1 MSARILVIDD
11 DEGFRAMLCEA
22 LVGQGH
28 DPVGVGSAEE
38 GLVRAR
44 AEIFD
49 LVLTDVMLPGMDG
62 IEGLSRLKD
71 ASPTADVI
79 VMTGY
84 ATKEKALEAVRLGAC
99 DFFSKPFSLA
109 EMEVVIRRVLE
120 RRALTEELSR
130 LKSALAEPKG
140 PNIVGQSPVMR
151 AVVDMVRRV
160 APLDST
166 VLITG
171 ESGAGKE
178 VIADAIHALSKR
190 ASAACIKVNCAAI
203 PENLLESELFGHEKG
218 AFTGAVAQ
226 KKGKF
231 ELAQNGTIM
240 LDEIGDMP
248 LFLQPKLLRAVEQ
261 KQIERV
267 GGTRPIDIDIRI
279 IAATNQDLET
289 LVAQKQFRAD
299 LFYRLGVA
307 TIHLPPLRDR
317 KEDLPL
323 LTDHFLVRINPRVGV
338 NLRGVSREGMRLLF
352 EYDWPGN
359 VRQLANILERAAILS
374 VGDVLTATDIS
385 RALTGVD
392 RRPPP
397 EAPLGEAGPRRD
409 VLPDATGN
417 LRDTLQDM
425 ERNMIVA
432 ALKKSGGV
440 QKDAARL
447 LGVSPKNLW
456 NKIQKHRIEPADYA
470 ADSTAK

>member
-1 MSARILVIDD
+1 MPARILVIDD
-11 DEGFRAMLCEA
+11 DADFRAMVCEA
-22 LVGQGH
+22 LAGQGH
-28 DPVGVGSAEE
+28 EAVGVGTAEE
-38 GLVRAR
+38 GLAR
-44 AEIFD
+44 AQSETFD

-62 IEGLSRLKD
+62 LEGLSRLKD
-71 ASPTADVI
+71 ARPEADVI

-84 ATKEKALEAVRLGAC
+84 ATKDKALEAVRLGAC
-99 DFFSKPFSLA
+99 DFFAKPFSLA
-109 EMEVVIRRVLE
+109 EMDVVIRRVLE
-120 RRALTEELSR
+120 RRALTEELRR
-130 LKSALAEPKG
+130 LKDALAGSQG
-140 PNIVGQSPVMR
+140 PAVVGQSAVMR
-151 AVVDMVRRV
+151 EVVDIVRRV

-171 ESGAGKE
+171 ESGSGKE
-178 VIADAIHALSKR
+178 VIADAIHALSRR
-190 ASAACIKVNCAAI
+190 ASAPFIKVNCAAI

-267 GGTRPIDIDIRI
+267 GGSRPIDIDIRI
-279 IAATNQDLET
+279 IAATNQDLES

-307 TIHLPPLRDR
+307 TIHLPPLRSR

-323 LTDHFLVRINPRVGV
+323 LAAHFLERINPRVGV

-359 VRQLANILERAAILS
+359 VRQLANTLERAAILS
-374 VGDVLTATDIS
+374 SGDVLTASDVS
-385 RALTGVD
+385 RALHG
-392 RRPPP
+392 REMPP
-397 EAPLGEAGPRRD
+397 ASGGGEAEAD
-409 VLPDATGN
+409 TGTPEGAGS
-417 LRDTLQDM
+417 LRGTLTDM
-425 ERNMIVA
+425 ERNMILE
-432 ALKKSGGV
+432 ALKKTGGV
-440 QKDAARL
+440 QKDAAQI
-447 LGVSPKNLW
+447 LGISPKNLW
-456 NKIQKHRIEPADYA
+456 NKIQKHGIAVAEYLPEAG
-470 ADSTAK
+470 

>member
-1 MSARILVIDD
+1 MSARILVIEDD
-11 DEGFRAMLCEA
+11 AAFLAMLCEA
-22 LVGQGH
+22 LVSRGYA
-28 DPVGVGSAEE
+28 PCGVGSAEE
-38 GLVRAR
+38 GLSRAK
-44 AEIFD
+44 AESFD

-62 IEGLSRLKD
+62 LEGLSRLKE
-71 ASPTADVI
+71 ASPRADVI

-84 ATKEKALEAVRLGAC
+84 ATREKALEAIKLGAY
-99 DFFSKPFSLA
+99 DFFAKPFSLA
-109 EMEVVIRRVLE
+109 EMEVVIRRALE
-120 RRALTEELSR
+120 RRELKDELNR
-130 LKSALAEPKG
+130 LKSALAAGNEPT
-140 PNIVGQSPVMR
+140 IVGQSPVMR

-178 VIADAIHALSKR
+178 VVADAIHALSKR
-190 ASAACIKVNCAAI
+190 AGAPFIKVNCAAI

-218 AFTGAVAQ
+218 AFTGAVAL

-279 IAATNQDLET
+279 VAATNQDLQT
-289 LVAQKQFRAD
+289 LVAEKKFRAD
-299 LFYRLGVA
+299 LFYRLSVA
-307 TIHLPPLRDR
+307 AIPLPPLRDR

-323 LTDHFLVRINPRVGV
+323 LVGHFLERINPRVGV
-338 NLRGVSREGMRLLF
+338 NLRGVSREGMQLL
-352 EYDWPGN
+352 YDCDWPGN
-359 VRQLANILERAAILS
+359 VRQLANVLERAAIVS
-374 VGDVLTATDIS
+374 SGDVLTAADIH
-385 RALTGVD
+385 RALDGSTRQVAVTD
-392 RRPPP
+392 T
-397 EAPLGEAGPRRD
+397 AD
-409 VLPDATGN
+409 TVSDTTGN

-432 ALKKSGGV
+432 ALKKTGGV

-456 NKIQKHRIEPADYA
+456 NKIQKHGIGTADYA
-470 ADSTAK
+470 VSTAPTA

>member
-1 MSARILVIDD
+1 MSCCPAW
-11 DEGFRAMLCEA
+11 
-22 LVGQGH
+22 
-28 DPVGVGSAEE
+28 
-38 GLVRAR
+38 
-44 AEIFD
+44 
-49 LVLTDVMLPGMDG
+49 DG
-62 IEGLSRLKD
+62 IEGLSKLKE
-71 ASPTADVI
+71 ASPQSEVI

-84 ATKEKALEAVRLGAC
+84 ATREKALEAVRLGAY
-99 DFFSKPFSLA
+99 DFFAKPFSLA
-109 EMEVVIRRVLE
+109 EMEVVIRRALE
-120 RRALTEELSR
+120 RRDLLAELRR
-130 LKSALAEPKG
+130 LKSVLAFGRG
-140 PNIVGQSPVMR
+140 PTIVGQSPAMR

-178 VIADAIHALSKR
+178 VVADALHALSKR
-190 ASAACIKVNCAAI
+190 ADAPFIKVNCAAI

-231 ELAQNGTIM
+231 ELAQKGTIM

-279 IAATNQDLET
+279 VAATNQDLQT
-289 LVAQKQFRAD
+289 LVAEKQFRAD
-299 LFYRLGVA
+299 LFYRLSVA
-307 TIHLPPLRDR
+307 AIPLPPLRDR

-323 LTDHFLVRINPRVGV
+323 LVGHFLERINPRVGV
-338 NLRGVSREGMRLLF
+338 NLRGVSREGMQLLYD
-352 EYDWPGN
+352 YDWPGN
-359 VRQLANILERAAILS
+359 VRQLANVLERAAIVS
-374 VGDVLTATDIS
+374 SGDVLTAADIG
-385 RALTGVD
+385 RALD
-392 RRPPP
+392 
-397 EAPLGEAGPRRD
+397 GPRRPVPAEAAAVAAPVGAD
-409 VLPDATGN
+409 VVGN

-425 ERNMIVA
+425 ERNMIA
-432 ALKKSGGV
+432 TALRKSGGV

-456 NKIQKHRIEPADYA
+456 NKIQKHRLDAADYTP
-470 ADSTAK
+470 SPTAG

>member
-1 MSARILVIDD
+1 MPARILVIEDD
-11 DEGFRAMLCEA
+11 AAFRAMLCEA
-22 LVGQGH
+22 LASKGYE
-28 DPVGVGSAEE
+28 PLGVGSAEE
-38 GLVRAR
+38 GVARAR
-44 AEIFD
+44 AEAFD

-62 IEGLSRLKD
+62 IEGLSRLKE
-71 ASPTADVI
+71 ASPGCDVI

-84 ATKEKALEAVRLGAC
+84 ATKEKALEAVRLGAY
-99 DFFSKPFSLA
+99 DFFAKPFSLA
-109 EMEVVIRRVLE
+109 EMEVVIRRALE
-120 RRALTEELSR
+120 RRSLIEELAR
-130 LKSALAEPKG
+130 LKSAMACGRG

-178 VIADAIHALSKR
+178 VVADAIQALSKR
-190 ASAACIKVNCAAI
+190 ADAPFIKVNCAAI
-203 PENLLESELFGHEKG
+203 PESLLESELFGHEKG
-218 AFTGAVAQ
+218 AFTGAVAL

-231 ELAQNGTIM
+231 ELADHGTIM

-267 GGTRPIDIDIRI
+267 GGTKPIDIDIRI
-279 IAATNQDLET
+279 VAATNQDLQT
-289 LVAQKQFRAD
+289 LVAEKKFRAD
-299 LFYRLGVA
+299 LYYRLSVA
-307 TIHLPPLRDR
+307 AIPLPPLRDR

-323 LTDHFLVRINPRVGV
+323 LVGHFLERINPRVGV
-338 NLRGVSREGMRLLF
+338 NLRGVSREGMQLL
-352 EYDWPGN
+352 YACDWPGN
-359 VRQLANILERAAILS
+359 VRQLANALERAAIVS
-374 VGDVLTATDIS
+374 TGDVLTASDVA
-385 RALTGVD
+385 RALDGPS
-392 RRPPP
+392 RPEPAGEGYVH
-397 EAPLGEAGPRRD
+397 EA
-409 VLPDATGN
+409 GN

-432 ALKKSGGV
+432 ALKKAGGV

-456 NKIQKHRIEPADYA
+456 NKIQKHGIGTADYA
-470 ADSTAK
+470 VAPVS

>member
-1 MSARILVIDD
+1 MAARILVIDD

-22 LVGQGH
+22 LASQGH
-28 DPVGVGSAEE
+28 DPHGVGSAEE
-38 GLVRAR
+38 GLAR
-44 AEIFD
+44 AKAETFD
-49 LVLTDVMLPGMDG
+49 LVITDVMLPGMDG
-62 IEGLSRLKD
+62 IEGLSQLKD
-71 ASPTADVI
+71 ASPQADVI

-84 ATKEKALEAVRLGAC
+84 ATREKALEAVRLGAC

-109 EMEVVIRRVLE
+109 EMEVVIRRALE
-120 RRALTEELSR
+120 RRALTDELFR
-130 LKSALAEPKG
+130 LKSALAGSRG
-140 PNIVGQSPVMR
+140 PIIVGQSAVMR

-171 ESGAGKE
+171 ESGSGKE
-178 VIADAIHALSKR
+178 VVTDAIHALSKR
-190 ASAACIKVNCAAI
+190 SEAPCIKVNCAAI

-218 AFTGAVAQ
+218 AFTGAVVQ

-231 ELAQNGTIM
+231 ELAQHGTIM

-267 GGTRPIDIDIRI
+267 GGSKPIDIDIRI

-307 TIHLPPLRDR
+307 TIHLPPLRER

-323 LTDHFLVRINPRVGV
+323 LTEHFLARINPRVGV

-352 EYDWPGN
+352 DSDWPGN
-359 VRQLANILERAAILS
+359 VRQLANTLERAAILS
-374 VGDVLTATDIS
+374 SGDVLTATDIA
-385 RALTGVD
+385 RALGGSERPGV
-392 RRPPP
+392 
-397 EAPLGEAGPRRD
+397 EVSAAAGASPGA
-409 VLPDATGN
+409 VLPDDAGN
-417 LRDTLQDM
+417 LRDILQDM

-432 ALKKSGGV
+432 ALKKSGGI

-470 ADSTAK
+470 P

>member
-1 MSARILVIDD
+1 MPARILVIDD
-11 DEGFRAMLCEA
+11 DEGFREMLCEA
-22 LVGQGH
+22 LASQGH
-28 DPVGVGSAEE
+28 DAYGVGSAEE
-38 GLVRAR
+38 GVAR
-44 AEIFD
+44 AKAEVFD

-62 IEGLSRLKD
+62 LEGLSRLQD
-71 ASPTADVI
+71 ARPEADVI

-120 RRALTEELSR
+120 RRALTRELRR
-130 LKSALAEPKG
+130 LKSALADTRCPA
-140 PNIVGQSPVMR
+140 IVGQSQGMR
-151 AVVDMVRRV
+151 DVVDMVRRV

-178 VIADAIHALSKR
+178 VIADAIHALSPR
-190 ASAACIKVNCAAI
+190 AEALCVKVNCAAI
-203 PENLLESELFGHEKG
+203 PENLLESELFGHERG

-231 ELAQNGTIM
+231 ELAQHGTVM

-267 GGTRPIDIDIRI
+267 GGSRPIDIDIRI
-279 IAATNQDLET
+279 VAATNQDLEA

-307 TIHLPPLRDR
+307 TIHLPPLRER

-323 LTDHFLVRINPRVGV
+323 LAAHFLERINPRVGV

-352 EYDWPGN
+352 AYDWPGN
-359 VRQLANILERAAILS
+359 VRQLANVLERAAIVS
-374 VGDVLTATDIS
+374 SGDVLTGDDIA
-385 RALTGVD
+385 RALHGREPARPGNAAETAPD
-392 RRPPP
+392 DRPP
-397 EAPLGEAGPRRD
+397 D
-409 VLPDATGN
+409 DTGN
-417 LRDTLQDM
+417 LRETLQDM
-425 ERNMIVA
+425 ERTMIVA
-432 ALKKSGGV
+432 ALKKAGGI

-456 NKIQKHRIEPADYA
+456 NKIQKHRIAVTDY
-470 ADSTAK
+470 STASSVS